1 MLKILINNLY
11 YILFPRVN
19 FILIFLCMCYKKISL
34 SICSMDLSSYENH
47 GEAGYITNFEE
58 IAYYQNKVLYII
70 IAKEIQPSVDD
81 MRLRR

>member
-1 MLKILINNLY
+1 
-11 YILFPRVN
+11 
-19 FILIFLCMCYKKISL
+19 
-34 SICSMDLSSYENH
+34 MDLSSYENH

-81 MRLRR
+81 MRLRQ